1 MKHLLT
7 MAAFAAVAAVV
18 LPVQPLHAQSTSTGS
33 VQAYPTRPVR
43 YVVAF
48 AAGDSPDIVARLV
61 GDRLTRLWDQQVVV
75 ENRTGAG
82 GTIAGT
88 FVAKSPPDGYTLF
101 HCNIASNA
109 IALALYTKLPYDG
122 RDFAPISRIG
132 TTPNAIIVH
141 PSLPVHTLQAFV
153 AHAKAN
159 PGKIS
164 YGHGGVGAS
173 PHLTMELFKSLAHMD
188 VVHIAYK
195 GASPALADLIG
206 GQIPSMISN
215 VPALLPYAHAGKIR
229 PLAVTGPK
237 RLPQLPSVPTMIESG
252 YPGFIVT
259 SWYGLCA
266 PAGTPTPILD
276 KVHADLVKVLQMP
289 DLVQRFADMV
299 VEAAPQSRDEFSAFI
314 RAEATRWAQVVK
326 DAGIPAQ

>member
-1 MKHLLT
+1 MKHLLAIAT
-7 MAAFAAVAAVV
+7 SAALAAMV
-18 LPVQPLHAQSTSTGS
+18 LASHAQS
-33 VQAYPTRPVR
+33 YPSKPVR

-61 GDRLTRLWDQQVVV
+61 GDRLSRIWDQQVVV

-82 GTIAGT
+82 GTIAGN

-122 RDFAPISRIG
+122 LRDFAPISRIG

-141 PSLPVHTLQAFV
+141 PSMPVNSLKEFI
-153 AHAKAN
+153 AHARAN

-173 PHLTMELFKSLAHMD
+173 PHLSMELFKSMAHID
-188 VVHIAYK
+188 VVQIAYK
-195 GASPALADLIG
+195 GASPALTDLIG
-206 GQIPSMISN
+206 GHIPSMISN
-215 VPALLPYAHAGKIR
+215 VPALLPYAQAGKIR

-237 RLPQLPSVPTMIESG
+237 RVPQLSSVPTMIESG
-252 YPGFIVT
+252 FNGFNVT

-266 PAGTPTPILD
+266 PAGTPQLILD
-276 KVHADLVKVLQMP
+276 KVHTDLVKVLQMP
-289 DLVQRFADMV
+289 DVLQRFADLV
-299 VEAAPQSRDEFSAFI
+299 VEAAPQSREEFATFI
-314 RAEATRWAQVVK
+314 RAEAMRWAQVVK

>member
-1 MKHLLT
+1 MKHLL
-7 MAAFAAVAAVV
+7 AAAASVALAAVV
-18 LPVQPLHAQSTSTGS
+18 LTSHAQS
-33 VQAYPTRPVR
+33 YPSRPVR

-48 AAGDSPDIVARLV
+48 AAGDSPDIVARLL
-61 GDRLTRLWDQQVVV
+61 GDKLSRLWDQQMLV

-82 GTIAGT
+82 GTIAGN

-109 IALALYTKLPYDG
+109 IALALYAKLPYDG
-122 RDFAPISRIG
+122 LRDFAPITRIG
-132 TTPNAIIVH
+132 TTPNALNVH
-141 PSLPVHTLQAFV
+141 PSMPVKSLKEFV

-173 PHLTMELFKSLAHMD
+173 PHLTMELFKTLAKID

-206 GQIPSMISN
+206 GQIPVMISN
-215 VPALLPYAHAGKIR
+215 VPALLPYVQAGKIR
-229 PLAVTGPK
+229 SLAVSSPK
-237 RLPQLPSVPTMIESG
+237 RIPQLPSVPTFIESG
-252 YPGFIVT
+252 YPGFEVT
-259 SWYGLCA
+259 SWYGACA
-266 PAGTPTPILD
+266 PAGTPQPVLD
-276 KVHADLVKVLQMP
+276 KIHADLLKVLKMP
-289 DLVQRFADMV
+289 DVVQRFTDLV
-299 VEAAPQSRDEFSAFI
+299 VEPAPQSRDEFTAFM

-326 DAGIPAQ
+326 DAGIPVQ

>member
-1 MKHLLT
+1 MKPWLTAAAIVALT
-7 MAAFAAVAAVV
+7 MA
-18 LPVQPLHAQSTSTGS
+18 LPSQAQT
-33 VQAYPTRPVR
+33 YPARLVR

-61 GDRLTRLWDQQVVV
+61 GDKLGRLWEQQVVV

-82 GTIAGT
+82 GTIAGN
-88 FVAKSPPDGYTLF
+88 FVAKSTPDGYTLF

-122 RDFAPISRIG
+122 LRDFAPISRIG
-132 TTPNAIIVH
+132 TTPNALNVH
-141 PSLPVHTLQAFV
+141 PSMPVKSLHEFV
-153 AHAKAN
+153 AHARAN

-173 PHLTMELFKSLAHMD
+173 PHLSMELFKSVAKID

-206 GQIPSMISN
+206 GQIPVMISN
-215 VPALLPYAHAGKIR
+215 VPALLPYVQSGKIR
-229 PLAVTGPK
+229 PLGVTSPK
-237 RLPQLPSVPTMIESG
+237 RIAQLASVPTLIESG
-252 YPGFIVT
+252 YPGFDVT

-266 PAGTPTPILD
+266 PAGTPQPILE
-276 KVHADLVKVLQMP
+276 KIHADLLKVLQMP
-289 DLVQRFADMV
+289 DVLQRFNDMV
-299 VEAAPQSRDEFSAFI
+299 VEAAPQSREDFATFMRS
-314 RAEATRWAQVVK
+314 EATRWAQVVK
-326 DAGIPAQ
+326 DAKIPTQ